1 MFTPNQWC
9 TITPPAARNIYG
21 EDIDGV
27 PVRERCAVV
36 QLLSKAQATNSR
48 AQLAGSQTHAE
59 DLVITGKLL
68 LPPKTIAKLGD
79 KLTVAGIE
87 LRIVSSTP
95 KFNTFGVLDHY
106 DVEGTPW
113 V

>member
-1 MFTPNQWC
+1 VFTPNQWC
-9 TITPPAARNIYG
+9 TITPPSGRNLYG
-21 EDIDGV
+21 EDIDGK
-27 PVRERCAVV
+27 PVREGCAIV

-59 DLVITGKLL
+59 DLVITGKIKLAA
-68 LPPKTIAKLGD
+68 KTIARLGD
-79 KLTVAGIE
+79 KLTAAGTE
-87 LRIVSSTP
+87 LRVISITP
-95 KFNTFGVLDHY
+95 KFTTFGELDHF